1 MYSIYSLQFP
11 IFHAKTMIIGLW
23 ITLHASSVWGLG
35 IVSLGRG
42 EGLVRKDYVNYAVP
56 LDYLI
61 LIYPIFMLKGV
72 SIKSIKN
79 IYLIM
84 IINLL
89 IIYIF

>member
-1 MYSIYSLQFP
+1 MQFSIL
-11 IFHAKTMIIGLW
+11 HAKLMIIGLW
-23 ITLHASSVWGLG
+23 ITLYTTLAWGTVSSGQG
-35 IVSLGRG
+35 N
-42 EGLVRKDYVNYAVP
+42 ELVKQNYIYAIP

-61 LIYPIFMLKGV
+61 LLYSIFMLKGV
-72 SIKSIKN
+72 SIKN